1 MEEQLSDVLDNVLG
15 LLLLEGSYEIE
26 ESDELV
32 NVLIETKDA
41 GRLIGFRG
49 ESLESL
55 QLIVNQIMSRK
66 LKGTEPDGKE
76 EYKRVILDVEG
87 WRKQKEEDLKTRASE
102 WAKQVLETGKE
113 MELEPMSPWQRRI
126 VHMAVEK
133 IGSLTTESVGEG
145 RDRHIVIKL
154 KSQISRPEDDQP
166 LAENLKS
173 EETKSED
180 VKPEQVEVKS
190 DDVNPKE
197 A

>member
-1 MEEQLSDVLDNVLG
+1 MEETLSEVLDNLLG

-26 ESDELV
+26 EVDESI

-55 QLIVNQIMSRK
+55 QLVVNQIMSRK
-66 LKGTEPDGKE
+66 LKEAGKDE
-76 EYKRVILDVEG
+76 TSFKRVILDVEG
-87 WRKQKEEDLKTRASE
+87 WRKQKEADLKVQASG

-113 MELEPMSPWQRRI
+113 MELEPMSSWQRRV

-133 IGSLTTESVGEG
+133 AGKLSTESVGEG
-145 RDRHIVIKL
+145 RDRHIVIK
-154 KSQISRPEDDQP
+154 P
-166 LAENLKS
+166 KS
-173 EETKSED
+173 EE
-180 VKPEQVEVKS
+180 
-190 DDVNPKE
+190 